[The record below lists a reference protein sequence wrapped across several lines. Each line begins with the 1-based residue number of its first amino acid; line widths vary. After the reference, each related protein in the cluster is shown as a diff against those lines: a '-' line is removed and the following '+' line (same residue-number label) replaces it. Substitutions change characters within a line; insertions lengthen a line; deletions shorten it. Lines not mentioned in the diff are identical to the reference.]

1 METHKIEYSNSN
13 FTEFPVKKILTFNGY
28 SAIQTC
34 STNRYWSGTIFLEE
48 DMLLIV
54 KEGSL
59 LFRYGN
65 TVYEVCKN
73 QMAFLKKDIFITLE
87 TPNSPN
93 CILEVEYILF
103 SLRYDLVKEFV
114 KLAELSIA
122 THNNSIA
129 ITVNT
134 LDKRLEKY
142 VDTLDFYFVEPDKI
156 EGSLVKIKL
165 LELLFYLSLQGNE
178 VVEQLLDVRDCFRS
192 NITAVVEENIMNSLS
207 LHQLAVKSGRS
218 LSSFRRDFQA
228 IYNMPPSHYIRQKR
242 LEKARQL
249 LLSTTMSVTDVCY
262 VTGFESIAHFS
273 RLFRSYCGCSPS
285 EFRHKTQQDESPLGE
300 KTIFET
306 DN

>member
-1 METHKIEYSNSN
+1 METHKTVNKNST
-13 FTEFPVKKILTFNGY
+13 FTAFPGKKILTLNGY

-34 STNRYWSGTIFLEE
+34 STNRFWSGTIFLEE
-48 DMLLIV
+48 NLLLIV

-87 TPNSPN
+87 TPSTSD

-122 THNNSIA
+122 TNNNTLPISI
-129 ITVNT
+129 NS

-142 VDTLDFYFVEPDKI
+142 IDTLDFYFVEPTKI

-165 LELLFYLSLQGNE
+165 LELLFYLSLQGKE
-178 VVEQLLDVRDCFRS
+178 IVEQLLDVRDCFRS
-192 NITAVVEENIMNSLS
+192 NITTVVEENITNSLS

-262 VTGFESIAHFS
+262 ITGFESIAHFS
-273 RLFRSYCGCSPS
+273 RLFKSYFGCSPS
-285 EFRHKTQQDESPLGE
+285 EFRQKIQQNEDSLDE
-300 KTIFET
+300 KTRFERG
-306 DN
+306 N